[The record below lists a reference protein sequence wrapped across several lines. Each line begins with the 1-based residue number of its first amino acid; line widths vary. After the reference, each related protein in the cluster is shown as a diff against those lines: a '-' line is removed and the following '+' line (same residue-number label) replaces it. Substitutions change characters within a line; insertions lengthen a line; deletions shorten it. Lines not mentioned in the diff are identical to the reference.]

1 MMPKASRPNRPLL
14 SRHYMGRHFC
24 INFEWGI
31 WQETPPIRKARFM
44 AGHCCLVNS
53 HEHIP
58 YMLSELFFH
67 FDFLYHR
74 WFKNTNEQSYFAWV
88 GFMPEAQKVPV
99 STILL
104 THLRPLFLLLSNLE
118 FYLKESSLS
127 CHA

>member
-44 AGHCCLVNS
+44 AGHCCLVMSIYHTCCPN
-53 HEHIP
+53 
-58 YMLSELFFH
+58 Y